1 VVAFRFRCTARR
13 QLPYIFLRH
22 QTYPLLIIASQPA
35 PSLPTITPSPPRPRF
50 TRTRILHP
58 LLVAHLSLRTF
69 PAARSSSLAA
79 HEPHAGAVAPRST
92 PPTAHPP
99 PIMAA
104 VVRKRT
110 NNIARRRRL
119 DDEDENKSVAT
130 ELADDSQSDVSV
142 PSDIDENGDADNSD
156 LSEVDSAP
164 SLTNGKAKR
173 KTNGARD
180 AKPRPGAANRRE
192 PSPPIARSE
201 AAFPA
206 LKDTEMMLN
215 GLTVADDA
223 TDEVVDFET
232 GHSAD
237 APAPAVGAPERQ
249 ETLGER
255 RRREHEEY
263 KKKRDADPAFI
274 PNRGAFFMHDQR
286 SANAQNGFRQAGARG
301 RGRGGAIGGPFS
313 PAKYVQNHPDL
324 PRHVERADSGFSMRP
339 QPNEATDSPWQH
351 DLHET
356 VNAPGGPAQPVQPT
370 SVPIHHV
377 PHGHHNVA
385 RAPTGPSPKPPQARN
400 FSTTVHTHNALVRV
414 YLPHMK
420 APIQFQ
426 NVPIKQHTRLPNHR
440 PPLRRDKPVRISL
453 PPSAPRYIFPT
464 VERSFIFIPRA
475 LRPNQQG
482 FGRGRGR
489 FGSFGAGGGFSSRR
503 TSAYGGSV
511 YSPSVAMSR
520 RSSIAREMGRD
531 NLVSPAGSI
540 MSRNGAFDPSR
551 PVVRLPPGGPR
562 MPNGPPSLVS
572 PTNVMAGPHAYP
584 LPQKPTYRENWQGQ
598 LTMHQPRPQK
608 TVSVAGI
615 ESPASMSFNPPQ
627 QQEQQPFHQQV
638 PAHINGAAAAVEQ
651 QPFYQHVRQ
660 PSYPGQVSTG
670 TPLSNIPERAIHA
683 PAFQPFQQP
692 GFQPQAFVPQNY
704 YYPPAA
710 APPQY
715 MAPAGMVPMFVPG
728 AQQPGYVM
736 PVAAPAVTAPPPVAA
751 QPNMVAYEQ
760 NGMTFYVDSAQLYQ
774 PPPPMDGYAQP
785 SYAVPGMGGMMTPGP
800 DGAYY
805 YPQQQMQPAGYYPA
819 Q

>member
-1 VVAFRFRCTARR
+1 
-13 QLPYIFLRH
+13 
-22 QTYPLLIIASQPA
+22 
-35 PSLPTITPSPPRPRF
+35 
-50 TRTRILHP
+50 
-58 LLVAHLSLRTF
+58 
-69 PAARSSSLAA
+69 
-79 HEPHAGAVAPRST
+79 
-92 PPTAHPP
+92 
-99 PIMAA
+99 MAA

-119 DDEDENKSVAT
+119 DDEDESKSVAT
-130 ELADDSQSDVSV
+130 LADDSQSDVSV
-142 PSDIDENGDADNSD
+142 PSDVDENGDADNSD

-164 SLTNGKAKR
+164 SLTAGKAKR
-173 KTNGARD
+173 KANGAQN
-180 AKPRPGAANRRE
+180 AKAHSDIGSRRE
-192 PSPPIARSE
+192 PSPPIARSD

-206 LKDTEMMLN
+206 LKETEMMLN
-215 GLTVADDA
+215 GLQLADESKGA
-223 TDEVVDFET
+223 EAVDFET
-232 GHSAD
+232 SISEAD
-237 APAPAVGAPERQ
+237 AAPAVGGPGRQ
-249 ETLGER
+249 ETPGER

-286 SANAQNGFRQAGARG
+286 SAPAQNGFRPVGGRG
-301 RGRGGAIGGPFS
+301 RGRGGGGIGGPFS
-313 PAKYVQNHPDL
+313 PAKYAPNRTPLKD
-324 PRHVERADSGFSMRP
+324 AACANTNNSIRP
-339 QPNEATDSPWQH
+339 QQNEATDSPWQH

-356 VNAPGGPAQPVQPT
+356 VNVSQPVQPP
-370 SVPIHHV
+370 SGPFHHL
-377 PHGHHNVA
+377 PTGHQHAA
-385 RAPTGPSPKPPQARN
+385 RAPQAPTPKPPQARN
-400 FSTTVHTHNALVRV
+400 FSTTTHTHNALVRV
-414 YLPHMK
+414 FLPHMK

-453 PPSAPRYIFPT
+453 PPAPPRYIFPT
-464 VERSFIFIPRA
+464 TERSFIFIPRA

-489 FGSFGAGGGFSSRR
+489 FGSFGAGSFSRR

-520 RSSIAREMGRD
+520 RSSMAREMGRD
-531 NLVSPAGSI
+531 SLVSPAGSI
-540 MSRNGAFDPSR
+540 MSRNGGFVDPSR

-562 MPNGPPSLVS
+562 MPNGPSMVS
-572 PTNVMAGPHAYP
+572 PTNYTHHAYP

-638 PAHINGAAAAVEQ
+638 PAHMNGAAGPEA
-651 QPFYQHVRQ
+651 QPFYQHGRQ
-660 PSYPGQVSTG
+660 PSYPSQVSNG

-683 PAFQPFQQP
+683 PAFQPYQQA
-692 GFQPQAFVPQNY
+692 GYHPQAFVPQNY
-704 YYPPAA
+704 YYPPAG
-710 APPQY
+710 PQPQY
-715 MAPAGMVPMFVPG
+715 MAPAGMVPMFVPA

-736 PVAAPAVTAPPPVAA
+736 PVPPPVVAPPPAVGP
-751 QPNMVAYEQ
+751 PNMVAYEQ

-774 PPPPMDGYAQP
+774 PPPMETYAPP

-800 DGAYY
+800 DGTYY
-805 YPQQQMQPAGYYPA
+805 YPQQMQYPA

>member
-1 VVAFRFRCTARR
+1 M
-13 QLPYIFLRH
+13 
-22 QTYPLLIIASQPA
+22 A
-35 PSLPTITPSPPRPRF
+35 P
-50 TRTRILHP
+50 
-58 LLVAHLSLRTF
+58 
-69 PAARSSSLAA
+69 
-79 HEPHAGAVAPRST
+79 
-92 PPTAHPP
+92 
-99 PIMAA
+99 
-104 VVRKRT
+104 VRKRT

-119 DDEDENKSVAT
+119 DDEDESKSVAT

-142 PSDIDENGDADNSD
+142 LSDVDENGDADNSD

-164 SLTNGKAKR
+164 SLTEGKVKR
-173 KTNGARD
+173 KANGTQD
-180 AKPRPGAANRRE
+180 AVPRSDVTTRRQ
-192 PSPPIARSE
+192 PSPPIARSD
-201 AAFPA
+201 ATFTA
-206 LKDTEMMLN
+206 LKDTEMMLS
-215 GLTVADDA
+215 GLKLADDNKHV
-223 TDEVVDFET
+223 DVVDFES
-232 GHSAD
+232 GQAASD
-237 APAPAVGAPERQ
+237 AAPAVGGARQQ
-249 ETLGER
+249 ETLGDR

-286 SANAQNGFRQAGARG
+286 SAQTQNGFRQAGVRG
-301 RGRGGAIGGPFS
+301 RGRGGGIGGPFF
-313 PAKYVQNHPDL
+313 PAKYVHSRCHSPHPTYT
-324 PRHVERADSGFSMRP
+324 HTSMRP
-339 QPNEATDSPWQH
+339 PANEATDSPWQH

-356 VNAPGGPAQPVQPT
+356 VNAPGGPAQRLQPP
-370 SVPIHHV
+370 SGPMHHV
-377 PHGHHNVA
+377 PNAHHHVA
-385 RAPTGPSPKPPQARN
+385 RAPAAPTPKPTQGRN

-420 APIQFQ
+420 APILFQ

-440 PPLRRDKPVRISL
+440 PPLRRDKPVRVSL
-453 PPSAPRYIFPT
+453 PPAAPRYIFPT
-464 VERSFIFIPRA
+464 PERSFIFIPRA

-489 FGSFGAGGGFSSRR
+489 FGSFGAGISSRR

-520 RSSIAREMGRD
+520 RSSMAREMGRD
-531 NLVSPAGSI
+531 GLVSPAGSI
-540 MSRNGAFDPSR
+540 MSRNGGFVDPSR

-562 MPNGPPSLVS
+562 MSNAPSLVS
-572 PTNVMAGPHAYP
+572 PTNNAPTAMVGPPAYP

-638 PAHINGAAAAVEQ
+638 PAHMNGAAGPDA
-651 QPFYQHVRQ
+651 QPYYQHGRQ
-660 PSYPGQVSTG
+660 PSYPGQMSTG

-683 PAFQPFQQP
+683 PAFQPYSQP
-692 GFQPQAFVPQNY
+692 GFHPQPFVPQNY

-710 APPQY
+710 AQPQY
-715 MAPAGMVPMFVPG
+715 MAPAGMVPVFVSG
-728 AQQPGYVM
+728 TQQPAYVM
-736 PVAAPAVTAPPPVAA
+736 PVAAPAVAAPLPAA
-751 QPNMVAYEQ
+751 GAPNMVAYEQ
-760 NGMTFYVDSAQLYQ
+760 NGMTFYVDPTQLYQ
-774 PPPPMDGYAQP
+774 PPPMENYAP
-785 SYAVPGMGGMMTPGP
+785 PNYAVPGMGGMMTPGP

>member
-1 VVAFRFRCTARR
+1 
-13 QLPYIFLRH
+13 
-22 QTYPLLIIASQPA
+22 
-35 PSLPTITPSPPRPRF
+35 
-50 TRTRILHP
+50 
-58 LLVAHLSLRTF
+58 
-69 PAARSSSLAA
+69 
-79 HEPHAGAVAPRST
+79 
-92 PPTAHPP
+92 
-99 PIMAA
+99 MAA
-104 VVRKRT
+104 VRKRT

-156 LSEVDSAP
+156 LSDVDSAP
-164 SLTNGKAKR
+164 SLTDGKVKR
-173 KTNGARD
+173 KANGTRD
-180 AKPRPGAANRRE
+180 AKDTKARPGGVRPRE
-192 PSPPIARSE
+192 PSPPIARSD
-201 AAFPA
+201 ATFPA
-206 LKDTEMMLN
+206 LQDTEMMLN
-215 GLTVADDA
+215 GLKLADDGK
-223 TDEVVDFET
+223 DEVVDFET
-232 GHSAD
+232 GPSED
-237 APAPAVGAPERQ
+237 SPAPAVGAPGRQ
-249 ETLGER
+249 ESLGER

-286 SANAQNGFRQAGARG
+286 SAPAQNGFRQAGARG

-313 PAKYVQNHPDL
+313 PAN
-324 PRHVERADSGFSMRP
+324 MRP

-356 VNAPGGPAQPVQPT
+356 VNAPGGPAQQVQPGT
-370 SVPIHHV
+370 VPIHHV
-377 PHGHHNVA
+377 PHGHQHAA
-385 RAPTGPSPKPPQARN
+385 RAPNAPTPKPAQARN

-414 YLPHMK
+414 FLPHMK

-453 PPSAPRYIFPT
+453 PPAPPRYIFPT
-464 VERSFIFIPRA
+464 TERSFIFIPRA

-540 MSRNGAFDPSR
+540 MSRNGYDPSR

-572 PTNVMAGPHAYP
+572 PTNMAPSIMAGPHAYP

-638 PAHINGAAAAVEQ
+638 PAHMNGAAPTAEQ
-651 QPFYQHVRQ
+651 QPFYQHGRQ
-660 PSYPGQVSTG
+660 PSYPSQVSTG

-683 PAFQPFQQP
+683 PAFQPYQQS

-704 YYPPAA
+704 YYPPAG
-710 APPQY
+710 PQPQY
-715 MAPAGMVPMFVPG
+715 MAPAAMVPMFVPG

-736 PVAAPAVTAPPPVAA
+736 PVAAPPAAAPPPAA
-751 QPNMVAYEQ
+751 GQPNMVAYES

-774 PPPPMDGYAQP
+774 PPPMEGYPQP

-805 YPQQQMQPAGYYPA
+805 YPQQMQPAGYYPA

>member
-1 VVAFRFRCTARR
+1 
-13 QLPYIFLRH
+13 
-22 QTYPLLIIASQPA
+22 
-35 PSLPTITPSPPRPRF
+35 
-50 TRTRILHP
+50 
-58 LLVAHLSLRTF
+58 
-69 PAARSSSLAA
+69 
-79 HEPHAGAVAPRST
+79 
-92 PPTAHPP
+92 
-99 PIMAA
+99 MAA
-104 VVRKRT
+104 VARKRT

-119 DDEDENKSVAT
+119 DDEDESKSVAT
-130 ELADDSQSDVSV
+130 ELADDSQSDVSAR
-142 PSDIDENGDADNSD
+142 SDLDEHGDADNSD

-164 SLTNGKAKR
+164 SLTDGKTKR
-173 KTNGARD
+173 KANGTRP
-180 AKPRPGAANRRE
+180 AKPRPGVASRRE
-192 PSPPIARSE
+192 PSPPIARSD

-206 LKDTEMMLN
+206 QKDTEMMLN
-215 GLTVADDA
+215 GLTIADDA
-223 TDEVVDFET
+223 AQDDAVDFET
-232 GHSAD
+232 GSLAD
-237 APAPAVGAPERQ
+237 APAPAVEAPERQ
-249 ETLGER
+249 QTLGER

-286 SANAQNGFRQAGARG
+286 SAPAQNGFRQAGRG
-301 RGRGGAIGGPFS
+301 RGRGGGGGGIGGPFS
-313 PAKYVQNHPDL
+313 PAKYVKPHCGR
-324 PRHVERADSGFSMRP
+324 RHDAQDANRDASMRP
-339 QPNEATDSPWQH
+339 QPTEATDSPWQH
-351 DLHET
+351 DLHEA
-356 VNAPGGPAQPVQPT
+356 VNAPGGPAQPAQPT

-377 PHGHHNVA
+377 HHGQQNIA
-385 RAPTGPSPKPPQARN
+385 RAPTGPSPKPSQARN

-414 YLPHMK
+414 LLPHMK

-453 PPSAPRYIFPT
+453 PPAAPRYIFPT

-489 FGSFGAGGGFSSRR
+489 FGSFGAGAGPSSRR
-503 TSAYGGSV
+503 TSVYGGSV

-520 RSSIAREMGRD
+520 RSSIARDMGRD

-540 MSRNGAFDPSR
+540 MSRNGNYDPSR
-551 PVVRLPPGGPR
+551 PVVRMPPGGPR
-562 MPNGPPSLVS
+562 MPTGPALVS
-572 PTNVMAGPHAYP
+572 PTNMMPSHMVGHHGYP

-608 TVSVAGI
+608 TISVTGI

-638 PAHINGAAAAVEQ
+638 PAHMNGAAPAGEQ
-651 QPFYQHVRQ
+651 QPFYQHGRQ
-660 PSYPGQVSTG
+660 PSFPGHVATG

-683 PAFQPFQQP
+683 PAFQPFQQQ
-692 GFQPQAFVPQNY
+692 GFQPPPFVPQGY
-704 YYPPAA
+704 YYPAVPAQ
-710 APPQY
+710 PQY

-736 PVAAPAVTAPPPVAA
+736 PVAAPPVAAPPPAA
-751 QPNMVAYEQ
+751 GPPNMVAYEQ

-774 PPPPMDGYAQP
+774 PPADGYAQP

>member
-1 VVAFRFRCTARR
+1 MA
-13 QLPYIFLRH
+13 
-22 QTYPLLIIASQPA
+22 PA
-35 PSLPTITPSPPRPRF
+35 P
-50 TRTRILHP
+50 
-58 LLVAHLSLRTF
+58 
-69 PAARSSSLAA
+69 
-79 HEPHAGAVAPRST
+79 
-92 PPTAHPP
+92 
-99 PIMAA
+99 

-119 DDEDENKSVAT
+119 DDEDESKSVMT
-130 ELADDSQSDVSV
+130 ELADDSQSDASAL
-142 PSDIDENGDADNSD
+142 SDVDENGDADNSD

-164 SLTNGKAKR
+164 SLTDGKVKR
-173 KTNGARD
+173 KANGAPD
-180 AKPRPGAANRRE
+180 AKPRSDVTSRRQ
-192 PSPPIARSE
+192 PSPPIARSD
-201 AAFPA
+201 AAFTA
-206 LKDTEMMLN
+206 LQDTEMMLS
-215 GLTVADDA
+215 GLDIADGTTHA
-223 TDEVVDFET
+223 EVVDFET
-232 GHSAD
+232 GHAATNS
-237 APAPAVGAPERQ
+237 APAPAVGAPGRN

-286 SANAQNGFRQAGARG
+286 SAPAQNGFRPAGMRG
-301 RGRGGAIGGPFS
+301 RGRGGGIGGPFS
-313 PAKYVQNHPDL
+313 PAKYVHRQCCSESTEQDTNL
-324 PRHVERADSGFSMRP
+324 VTSMRP
-339 QPNEATDSPWQH
+339 PQTEATDSPWQH

-356 VNAPGGPAQPVQPT
+356 VNAPGGPAQPVQP
-370 SVPIHHV
+370 PNGPMHHA
-377 PHGHHNVA
+377 PNAHHHAA
-385 RAPTGPSPKPPQARN
+385 RGQPAPTPKSAPARN

-440 PPLRRDKPVRISL
+440 PPLRRDKPVRVSL

-464 VERSFIFIPRA
+464 PERSFIFIPRA

-489 FGSFGAGGGFSSRR
+489 FGSFGGGFSSRR

-520 RSSIAREMGRD
+520 RSSMAREMGRD
-531 NLVSPAGSI
+531 GLVSPAGSI
-540 MSRNGAFDPSR
+540 MSRNGGYVDQSR

-562 MPNGPPSLVS
+562 MPTGPSIVS
-572 PTNVMAGPHAYP
+572 PTSGMVGPHAYP

-638 PAHINGAAAAVEQ
+638 PAHMNGATAGPDG
-651 QPFYQHVRQ
+651 QPFYQHGRQ
-660 PSYPGQVSTG
+660 LSYPSQVSNG

-683 PAFQPFQQP
+683 PAFQPYGQA
-692 GFQPQAFVPQNY
+692 GFQPQPFVPQNY
-704 YYPPAA
+704 YYPPTGAQ
-710 APPQY
+710 PQY
-715 MAPAGMVPMFVPG
+715 MTPAGMVPMFVPG

-736 PVAAPAVTAPPPVAA
+736 PVAAPPAAAPPPGAGP
-751 QPNMVAYEQ
+751 PNMVAYES

-774 PPPPMDGYAQP
+774 PPPPMDGYAPP

-805 YPQQQMQPAGYYPA
+805 YPQQMQPAGYYPA

>member
-1 VVAFRFRCTARR
+1 M
-13 QLPYIFLRH
+13 
-22 QTYPLLIIASQPA
+22 A
-35 PSLPTITPSPPRPRF
+35 P
-50 TRTRILHP
+50 
-58 LLVAHLSLRTF
+58 
-69 PAARSSSLAA
+69 
-79 HEPHAGAVAPRST
+79 
-92 PPTAHPP
+92 
-99 PIMAA
+99 
-104 VVRKRT
+104 VRKRT

-119 DDEDENKSVAT
+119 DDEDESRSVAT

-142 PSDIDENGDADNSD
+142 LSDVDEHGDADNSD

-164 SLTNGKAKR
+164 SLTDGKVKR
-173 KTNGARD
+173 KANGVQD
-180 AKPRPGAANRRE
+180 ANPRSDVTTRRQ
-192 PSPPIARSE
+192 PSPPIARSD
-201 AAFPA
+201 ATFTA
-206 LKDTEMMLN
+206 LKDTEMMLS
-215 GLTVADDA
+215 GLKIDDTKDA
-223 TDEVVDFET
+223 AVVDFET
-232 GHSAD
+232 GSTAAD
-237 APAPAVGAPERQ
+237 SAPAVGGPGRQ

-286 SANAQNGFRQAGARG
+286 SAPAQNGFRPAGMRG
-301 RGRGGAIGGPFS
+301 RGRGGGVGGPFS
-313 PAKYVQNHPDL
+313 PAKYDL
-324 PRHVERADSGFSMRP
+324 NYDCHTRKGTLTSISMRP
-339 QPNEATDSPWQH
+339 PPTEATDSPWQH

-356 VNAPGGPAQPVQPT
+356 VNVPGGPAHAVQP
-370 SVPIHHV
+370 PNGPMHHA
-377 PHGHHNVA
+377 PNGNQHAA
-385 RAPTGPSPKPPQARN
+385 RAPMEPAPKSAPARN

-414 YLPHMK
+414 YLPQMK
-420 APIQFQ
+420 APILFN

-440 PPLRRDKPVRISL
+440 PPLRRDKPVRVSL

-464 VERSFIFIPRA
+464 PDRSFIFIPRA

-489 FGSFGAGGGFSSRR
+489 FGSFGAGAGFSSRR

-520 RSSIAREMGRD
+520 RSSMAREMGRD

-540 MSRNGAFDPSR
+540 MSRNGGFVDSSR

-562 MPNGPPSLVS
+562 MSNAPSVVS
-572 PTNVMAGPHAYP
+572 PTNMTPTGMVGPGTYP

-638 PAHINGAAAAVEQ
+638 PPHMNGVSAGPEA
-651 QPFYQHVRQ
+651 QPFYQHGRQ
-660 PSYPGQVSTG
+660 LSYPSQVSNG

-683 PAFQPFQQP
+683 PAFQPYQQS
-692 GFQPQAFVPQNY
+692 GFQAQPFVPQNY
-704 YYPPAA
+704 YYPPTG
-710 APPQY
+710 PQPQY

-736 PVAAPAVTAPPPVAA
+736 PAAAPPAAAPPPAA
-751 QPNMVAYEQ
+751 GQPNMVAYES

-774 PPPPMDGYAQP
+774 QPPMEGYAQP

-805 YPQQQMQPAGYYPA
+805 YPQQMQPAAYYPA

>member
-1 VVAFRFRCTARR
+1 M
-13 QLPYIFLRH
+13 
-22 QTYPLLIIASQPA
+22 A
-35 PSLPTITPSPPRPRF
+35 P
-50 TRTRILHP
+50 
-58 LLVAHLSLRTF
+58 
-69 PAARSSSLAA
+69 
-79 HEPHAGAVAPRST
+79 
-92 PPTAHPP
+92 
-99 PIMAA
+99 
-104 VVRKRT
+104 VRKRT

-130 ELADDSQSDVSV
+130 ELADDSQTDVSV
-142 PSDIDENGDADNSD
+142 LSDVDENGDADNSD
-156 LSEVDSAP
+156 LSDVDSAP
-164 SLTNGKAKR
+164 SLTDGKPKR
-173 KTNGARD
+173 KANGTHD
-180 AKPRPGAANRRE
+180 AKPRPDVTSRRQ
-192 PSPPIARSE
+192 PSPPIARSD
-201 AAFPA
+201 ATFTA
-206 LKDTEMMLN
+206 LKDTELMLS
-215 GLTVADDA
+215 GLNIADGTNDA
-223 TDEVVDFET
+223 AVVDFDT
-232 GHSAD
+232 GSVGAE
-237 APAPAVGAPERQ
+237 PALAVGAPKHQ

-286 SANAQNGFRQAGARG
+286 SAPAQNGFRPAGMRG
-301 RGRGGAIGGPFS
+301 RGRGGGVGGPFS
-313 PAKYVQNHPDL
+313 PAKYVPKRPAQSHKQYTNMDP
-324 PRHVERADSGFSMRP
+324 SMRP
-339 QPNEATDSPWQH
+339 PPTEATDSPWQH

-356 VNAPGGPAQPVQPT
+356 VNAPGGQAQSVQPT
-370 SVPIHHV
+370 NDNMHHV
-377 PHGHHNVA
+377 PHAHQHAA
-385 RAPTGPSPKPPQARN
+385 RAPQAPTPKPPPARN

-420 APIQFQ
+420 APILFQ

-440 PPLRRDKPVRISL
+440 PPLRRDKPVRVSL

-464 VERSFIFIPRA
+464 PERSFIFIPRA

-489 FGSFGAGGGFSSRR
+489 FGSFGGGFSSRR

-520 RSSIAREMGRD
+520 RSSMAREMGRD

-540 MSRNGAFDPSR
+540 MSRNGGYVDPSR

-562 MPNGPPSLVS
+562 MSNAPSVVS
-572 PTNVMAGPHAYP
+572 PTHITPTGMVGPHAYP

-638 PAHINGAAAAVEQ
+638 PAHMNGAPTGPEA
-651 QPFYQHVRQ
+651 QPFYQHGRQ
-660 PSYPGQVSTG
+660 LSYPSQVSTG

-683 PAFQPFQQP
+683 PAFQPYQQA
-692 GFQPQAFVPQNY
+692 GFQPQPFVPQNY
-704 YYPPAA
+704 YYPPAGA
-710 APPQY
+710 QPQY

-736 PVAAPAVTAPPPVAA
+736 PVAAPAVAAPPPAA
-751 QPNMVAYEQ
+751 GQPNMVAYES

-774 PPPPMDGYAQP
+774 PPAMDGYAQP

-800 DGAYY
+800 DGTYY
-805 YPQQQMQPAGYYPA
+805 YPQQMQPAGYYPA